1 MTFKQKSNRDRH
13 VKNIHSNEVLEH
25 VLSISDQTANAVETV
40 ATFDD
45 ETANAMNVSFL
56 ADEQGMSRIE
66 KETPIF
72 EVFEPVLYSSI
83 IDEDNIFLKDSDHIL
98 TMEKTSIILPFR
110 PMLTNKSRIH
120 IHELLI
126 LVVMNRSIL
135 SKI

>member
-13 VKNIHSNEVLEH
+13 VKNIHSNEVLEP

-56 ADEQGMSRIE
+56 ADEQGMSLIE

-83 IDEDNIFLKDSDHIL
+83 IDEDNIILKDSDHIL
-98 TMEKTSIILPFR
+98 TGNGEHVDHSS
-110 PMLTNKSRIH
+110 LTNKSRIH
-120 IHELLI
+120 IDELLI